1 MKQVWYVH
9 GEHDEEY
16 VMPTLFDTKEAAEVY
31 ARVLFREEN
40 GAERYSRIGFCNVR
54 TKEEIQD
61 EMAR

>member
-31 ARVLFREEN
+31 ARVLFPDEPKFKRYARIYYREVMTMN
-40 GAERYSRIGFCNVR
+40 DLRWR
-54 TKEEIQD
+54 TK
-61 EMAR
+61 

>member
-31 ARVLFREEN
+31 ARVLFPDETESHRYARIFYRDVLAMTDLN
-40 GAERYSRIGFCNVR
+40 GG
-54 TKEEIQD
+54 
-61 EMAR
+61 